1 MDLWELADLCTPW
14 CILVAATLR
23 LADHIDSGHTQI
35 DELAVAA
42 HADASALHRVL
53 RHLVAKGVFE
63 EPEHGRF
70 ALNDLARGL
79 RDNRIGFDL
88 DGIGGRMAHSWS
100 TLLTAVRT
108 GRPAYQEVFGRPWW
122 DDLQAHPPLA
132 DEFDALMSYAGHGV
146 PDPDVLLDPTAW
158 PSIKTVVDVGGGT
171 GALLAEVLKAHPH
184 LQGTLVDLPRT
195 IARSH
200 EVFTAAGVADRVATA
215 AQSFFDP
222 LPAGADLYFLKSI
235 LSDWPDAEATAI
247 LRRCAEAATPTS
259 RIVLVNGVTPNESP
273 DPDLLM
279 LVLVGGKGRTLSE
292 FQLLAAA
299 AGLKVQAA
307 ARRPSG
313 RYLVECAR
321 A

>member
-23 LADHIDSGHTQI
+23 LADHIDSGHTHI
-35 DELAVAA
+35 DQLAVAA

-53 RHLVAKGVFE
+53 RHLVAKGIFE
-63 EPEHGRF
+63 EPQPGHF

-88 DGIGGRMAHSWS
+88 EGIGGRMAHSWS

-122 DDLQAHPPLA
+122 DDLTAHPPLA

-146 PDPDVLLDPTAW
+146 PDPDVLPDLTAW

-184 LQGTLVDLPRT
+184 LHGTLVDLPRT

-200 EVFTAAGVADRVATA
+200 EVFTAAGVTDRVAAA

-259 RIVLVNGVTPNESP
+259 RIVLVNGVTPNEAP

-279 LVLVGGKGRTLSE
+279 LVLVGGKGRTLGE
-292 FQLLAAA
+292 FRLLAAE
-299 AGLKVQAA
+299 AGLQVQAA

-313 RYLVECAR
+313 RFLVECGLI
-321 A
+321 

>member
-23 LADHIDSGHTQI
+23 LADHIDSGHAQI

-42 HADASALHRVL
+42 GADPSALHRVL

-63 EPEHGRF
+63 EPEPGRF

-88 DGIGGRMAHSWS
+88 DGIAGRMAHSWS

-108 GRPAYQEVFGRPWW
+108 GRPAYHEVFGRPWW
-122 DDLQAHPPLA
+122 DDLEAHPPLA
-132 DEFDALMSYAGHGV
+132 EEFDALMSYAGHGV
-146 PDPDVLLDPTAW
+146 PDPDVLIDDTAW

-171 GALLAEVLKAHPH
+171 GALLAEGLKAHPH

-200 EVFTAAGVADRVATA
+200 EVFAAAGVAGRVATA
-215 AQSFFDP
+215 AKSFFDP
-222 LPAGADLYFLKSI
+222 LPPGADLYFLKSI
-235 LSDWPDAEATAI
+235 LSDWPDSEATAI

-259 RIVLVNGVTPNESP
+259 RIVLVNGVTPNEAP

-292 FQLLAAA
+292 FRLLAAE
-299 AGLKVQAA
+299 AGLQVRSA